1 MYEPATDAVTQ
12 SGGASASV
20 APMGE
25 RHSQQ
30 QLAASAAITREQQCA
45 RCCPGCLLFT

>member
-1 MYEPATDAVTQ
+1 MYEPASYAASQAVRVSQ
-12 SGGASASV
+12 SV

-30 QLAASAAITREQQCA
+30 ELATSVAITRKEE
-45 RCCPGCLLFT
+45 RRGGPILV

>member
-1 MYEPATDAVTQ
+1 MYEPASYAASQ
-12 SGGASASV
+12 SRWRVSQSV

-30 QLAASAAITREQQCA
+30 ELAASAAITRVGYPS
-45 RCCPGCLLFT
+45 RSPR